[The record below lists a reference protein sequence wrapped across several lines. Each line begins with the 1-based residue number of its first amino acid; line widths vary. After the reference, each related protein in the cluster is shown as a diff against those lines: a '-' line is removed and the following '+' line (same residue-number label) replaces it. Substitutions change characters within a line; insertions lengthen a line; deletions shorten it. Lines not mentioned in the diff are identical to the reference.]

1 MRPHTNTVALSTETA
16 SSRIDGRNDASFL
29 SEPPFEAHSR
39 AYKYNTSGA
48 GFSDWPEHNH
58 TKRNPDNED
67 QLLLH
72 FTQRQAMPLSTSDDS
87 YWLSEYQCFIR
98 AQCLEVFEAAEDDI
112 TSRKKVKKIR
122 EGQVGIRCR
131 FCAHQPKRR
140 RVGRSSSFPSSKSR
154 IYQSVTMM
162 LRDHFVYCKA
172 MPLEIRE
179 HYLSLKENKI
189 QGAKYSKEHW
199 ANSAGRLGLADT
211 ADGLRFL

>member
-16 SSRIDGRNDASFL
+16 SSQIDGRNDASFL
-29 SEPPFEAHSR
+29 SEPPIEAHIR
-39 AYKYNTSGA
+39 AYKFNTSGA

-58 TKRNPDNED
+58 TKRNPDHED
-67 QLLLH
+67 QLLLY
-72 FTQRQAMPLSTSDDS
+72 FTQRQVIPLSTSDDF

-98 AQCLEVFEAAEDDI
+98 DQCLEVFEATQADV
-112 TSRKKVKKIR
+112 TSRKKSKKIR

-131 FCAHQPKRR
+131 FCAHQPYKKRA
-140 RVGRSSSFPSSKSR
+140 GRSSSFPSSKSR

-179 HYLSLKENKI
+179 HYLILKKDKI
-189 QGAKYSKEHW
+189 QGATDSKEHW
-199 ANSAGRLGLADT
+199 VNSAGRLGLADT
-211 ADGLRFL
+211 ADGLKFL